1 MKKLNNKKGLFL
13 AEILLA
19 VVIAAVIMGSGFLVY
34 KNIKSEN
41 EKNDGIRDLNMIIS
55 MATPIFAD
63 ERGMEDRDGDGTN
76 SENPQFM
83 KTGVFVDA
91 DLFPNTV
98 LTNKFNDRAQN
109 EAISAFGYPM
119 SIGIWEKNE
128 NSLWRVRYQNLN
140 VEQCLKFTQAAI
152 KATKPMIVAH
162 ADAGTTGPLKQ
173 NAVGSFA
180 VWGNHRIGICAADA
194 SAIATATAICTA
206 EKNNITFVYSP
217 NNEPSGPVST
227 NPTQFPLC
235 DAEGRTYTSII

>member
-1 MKKLNNKKGLFL
+1 MKKQNNKKGLFL

-41 EKNDGIRDLNMIIS
+41 EKNDAVRDLNMIIS

-63 ERGMEDRDGDGTN
+63 ERGMEDRDGDGTDAQ
-76 SENPQFM
+76 NPQFM
-83 KTGVFVDA
+83 KTGVFVDG

-98 LTNKFNDRAQN
+98 LTNKFADRASN

-119 SIGIWEKNE
+119 SIGIWEAKE
-128 NSLWRVRYQNLN
+128 NSNWRVRYQNLT

-162 ADAGTTGPLKQ
+162 AAASSLATKIT
-173 NAVGSFA
+173 AVGA
-180 VWGNHRIGICAADA
+180 LTVWPANDVVECAADA
-194 SAIATATAICTA
+194 SAIATATTVCTT
-206 EKNNITFVYSP
+206 EKNDITFVYSP
-217 NNEPSGPVST
+217 NNEPTTSGSASYPS
-227 NPTQFPLC
+227 C
-235 DAEGRTYTSII
+235 DAEGRTYAIII